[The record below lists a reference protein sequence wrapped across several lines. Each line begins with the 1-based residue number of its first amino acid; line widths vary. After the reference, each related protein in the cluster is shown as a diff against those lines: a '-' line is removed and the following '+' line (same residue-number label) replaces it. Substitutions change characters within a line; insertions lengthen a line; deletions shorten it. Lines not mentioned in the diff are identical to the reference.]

1 MKKLN
6 RKSASLQP
14 PAQPAPAPYFHH
26 SFKFFRSPPPN
37 YVFLASLLLDLDKKP
52 LCEEVEY
59 DLRLFTCNFLSRP
72 WLVLSCLCSF
82 SELFSFFSSDMS
94 SIDDSVTIIYQFQNP
109 FRLWAHK
116 GLGNRKCSIG
126 LNGDLWNK
134 IMFED

>member
-1 MKKLN
+1 M
-6 RKSASLQP
+6 
-14 PAQPAPAPYFHH
+14 PAPIPPPTCPCTILPH
-26 SFKFFRSPPPN
+26 SFKFFRFPPPN
-37 YVFLASLLLDLDKKP
+37 YVFLASLLLDLGKKL

-59 DLRLFTCNFLSRP
+59 DLLFTCNFLSRP

-126 LNGDLWNK
+126 LNEDLWNK